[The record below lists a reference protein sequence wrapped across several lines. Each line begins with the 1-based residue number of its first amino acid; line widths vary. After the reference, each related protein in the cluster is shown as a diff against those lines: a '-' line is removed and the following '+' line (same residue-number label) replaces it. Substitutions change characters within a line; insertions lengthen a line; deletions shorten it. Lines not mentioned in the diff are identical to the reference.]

1 MSLDLN
7 SAVLRARLRG
17 ARADAG
23 ISQQEVADR
32 LGVARTTVIAIENG
46 QRRLQAE
53 ELLALSKIYG
63 QRLEVLL
70 REAPAQRS
78 LAAQFRLANNRVAED
93 EQLRA
98 ATQELQALVEDY
110 VALERTLG
118 VTLPTHHPIARPV
131 PTGDLEQAA
140 ALLAG
145 EERRRLGV
153 GDGPLPHLREV
164 LEAEVGMRVF
174 AIDMPDRLGGLFA
187 FDEELGACVAMNAR
201 HRWERQR
208 WSLGHEYA
216 HFLTR
221 RDRPEVTVT
230 LDHYRRVP
238 ASERFADHFA
248 RHLLLPADGL
258 IRRWQTVSASGR
270 PTVASLVSQA
280 DWWGV
285 SLQAF
290 VLRLE
295 QLRLVKGGT
304 YDSLLL
310 QGLSVDEARAMIGL
324 PAREPDTEVVP
335 RRMQALAITAYA
347 DGQLSEERLTAMLRV
362 DRLRARTLVNTLL
375 PAGSAR

>member
-17 ARADAG
+17 ARVDAG
-23 ISQQEVADR
+23 ISQQEAANR

-46 QRRLQAE
+46 QRRLRAE
-53 ELLALSKIYG
+53 ELLALTKIYG
-63 QRLEVLL
+63 QRLEVML
-70 REAPAQRS
+70 REAPVARS
-78 LAAQFRLANNRVAED
+78 LAAQFRLADNRVAED

-164 LEAEVGMRVF
+164 LETEVGMRVF
-174 AIDMPDRLGGLFA
+174 AIAMPDRLGGLFA
-187 FDEELGACVAMNAR
+187 FDEELGACIAMNAR

-258 IRRWQTVSASGR
+258 IRRWQAVSASST

-347 DGQLSEERLTAMLRV
+347 DGQLSEERLTATLRV
-362 DRLRARTLVNTLL
+362 DRLRARTLVGTLL
-375 PAGSAR
+375 PVGSVR